1 MNSYRE
7 VTTKIEKMRELGI
20 EPDNSVMEA
29 LREIRTPHY
38 KVAFIG
44 KFQVGKSHIIN
55 KVFLN
60 DESLL
65 AEGVGLC
72 KTAVTVEINH
82 GDNTQFSYCNG
93 EQIEVVTNPAGE
105 VIAKATAATDD
116 NERVKLFNNIDNA
129 VLTYPNELLQN
140 VRTDVNIAS
149 VDNKTPFSAVAEV
162 QKLWMDCEQKDEES
176 DEICI
181 DPAKVAAGLAEIDK
195 GRSKGIKF
203 SADGKI
209 LKRYP
214 PGLQDKIY
222 HIPYGVAA
230 IAEEAFAD
238 CDNIESVVI
247 PDSVICI
254 GERAFNTPVLKKL
267 FCLAA

>member
-93 EQIEVVTNPAGE
+93 EQIEVVTNPVGE

-140 VRTDVNIAS
+140 VRGELINLMNLTCINL
-149 VDNKTPFSAVAEV
+149 FAE
-162 QKLWMDCEQKDEES
+162 K
-176 DEICI
+176 
-181 DPAKVAAGLAEIDK
+181 GLE
-195 GRSKGIKF
+195 
-203 SADGKI
+203 
-209 LKRYP
+209 
-214 PGLQDKIY
+214 
-222 HIPYGVAA
+222 
-230 IAEEAFAD
+230 
-238 CDNIESVVI
+238 VI
-247 PDSVICI
+247 IQIVR
-254 GERAFNTPVLKKL
+254 GQ
-267 FCLAA
+267 